1 MKTLTV
7 ILGLLF
13 AAHLGAAASAPTISD
28 QYREAVSLYR
38 QGDFVK
44 AQKLFTAIKSKHP
57 RYRKTT
63 SYLAR
68 CREHIER
75 DGPMTAYFDRA
86 AEEAQELLDLRQ
98 TLLAL
103 VRKQYRSVTVQ
114 EQEGVVAFSFSPNFL
129 FPGTSNDY
137 SAAGTAFLG
146 LVKDLALT
154 YRSLHLVVVIE
165 QPPAQRKKTGRRE
178 ERQAVA
184 LGSFFFRHGGVPPQ
198 NLSLWSRP
206 QSAPALRLE
215 LHTQTP
221 PPLSN
226 GSPIRGAMA
235 EVSDPLVDPDDDWP
249 LVIDLSLLDT
259 ARIKSWSLKI
269 LDSDRGTLAREFRGT
284 SDVWVSIQ
292 WDGTDT
298 KDRAVH
304 PGEYQAFLSATT
316 LNKEQLEDSTSFI
329 VRSPRNKRHDQKSV
343 LATKKEPAP
352 GPLPESPQ
360 TRKWSHLIRFSF
372 NQSDLAGT
380 GGLEVKQLAQSI
392 KAFPDE
398 GVVIEGFAD
407 LTEKN
412 AEGLALRRAENIRNL
427 LIEKHGIPQERLTVR
442 AKEPRRA
449 LEGESLQKSVVFF
462 VEVE

>member
-1 MKTLTV
+1 
-7 ILGLLF
+7 
-13 AAHLGAAASAPTISD
+13 
-28 QYREAVSLYR
+28 
-38 QGDFVK
+38 
-44 AQKLFTAIKSKHP
+44 
-57 RYRKTT
+57 
-63 SYLAR
+63 
-68 CREHIER
+68 
-75 DGPMTAYFDRA
+75 
-86 AEEAQELLDLRQ
+86 
-98 TLLAL
+98 
-103 VRKQYRSVTVQ
+103 
-114 EQEGVVAFSFSPNFL
+114 
-129 FPGTSNDY
+129 
-137 SAAGTAFLG
+137 
-146 LVKDLALT
+146 
-154 YRSLHLVVVIE
+154 
-165 QPPAQRKKTGRRE
+165 
-178 ERQAVA
+178 
-184 LGSFFFRHGGVPPQ
+184 
-198 NLSLWSRP
+198 
-206 QSAPALRLE
+206 
-215 LHTQTP
+215 
-221 PPLSN
+221 
-226 GSPIRGAMA
+226 MA

-462 VEVE
+462 VAVE